1 MSHNIFIAG
10 EQAGTYLA
18 PGPVTEADILHMA
31 NKLARRRLAKGRVLD
46 APSKTFEALRT
57 LLQEC
62 EHEIFA
68 VVLLDNQHRILRFEQ
83 LFRGTIDAAS
93 VYPREVVKL
102 ALACNAAA
110 AIFVHNHPSG
120 DPEPSR
126 ADVAITQRL
135 RDALSLVDIR
145 TLDHVIVGLEGCV
158 SLAERGQI

>member
-1 MSHNIFIAG
+1 M
-10 EQAGTYLA
+10 
-18 PGPVTEADILHMA
+18 
-31 NKLARRRLAKGRVLD
+31 
-46 APSKTFEALRT
+46 
-57 LLQEC
+57 
-62 EHEIFA
+62 
-68 VVLLDNQHRILRFEQ
+68 VLLDNQHRILRFEQ

-102 ALACNAAA
+102 ALICNAAA

-145 TLDHVIVGLEGCV
+145 TLGHVVVGLEGCV
-158 SLAERGQI
+158 SLAEHGQI

>member
-1 MSHNIFIAG
+1 MSNNTFIAG

-145 TLDHVIVGLEGCV
+145 TLDHVVVGLEGCV

>member
-1 MSHNIFIAG
+1 MSNKTFVAG
-10 EQAGTYLA
+10 EQSGTYLA

-31 NKLARRRLAKGRVLD
+31 HKLARRRLAKGRVLD
-46 APSKTFEALRT
+46 APSKTFEALQT

-102 ALACNAAA
+102 ALTCNAAA

-120 DPEPSR
+120 DPKPSR

-135 RDALSLVDIR
+135 RDALNLVDIR